1 MLLKSMKDK
10 VARLKSWQWFLLL
23 YLVGFISLVATSYLL
38 KLFIKVLP

>member
-1 MLLKSMKDK
+1 MFFKSMKDK
-10 VARLKSWQWFLLL
+10 VARLKSWQWFFLL

>member
-1 MLLKSMKDK
+1 MAKRLKDK
-10 VARLKSWQWFLLL
+10 LAELKSWHWFLLL